1 MIARVNT
8 QFQRRMRIQHFITL
22 IARSG
27 AHLPNSVVRVFA
39 PVARA
44 ALLPALVDR
53 SRALHVPTYY
63 EGRGGEGVIS
73 RSRTRT
79 RFACCLSHGC
89 TSREIRP
96 RSLQL
101 CHMHVQQAE
110 GRIVSTSMFTRCPQY
125 VIGEIVVK
133 YYVLRGDSLA
143 IHGAFSFKGE
153 KIISSRAPSRLPLDG
168 SLRFTR
174 YSRSSCNSCS
184 KCAVSE

>member
-27 AHLPNSVVRVFA
+27 THLPNSVVRVFA

-133 YYVLRGDSLA
+133 YYVLRDPRRVLFQGRENNFFARAFPASVGRKFTVYSILA
-143 IHGAFSFKGE
+143 IV
-153 KIISSRAPSRLPLDG
+153 L
-168 SLRFTR
+168 
-174 YSRSSCNSCS
+174 
-184 KCAVSE
+184 